1 MTGTWP
7 TAESPVVAPMLT
19 SGVIAV
25 VRLGEAVPLGTAAE
39 ALAAGGIG
47 AIEITLTTP
56 GALDIV
62 RELASAGIPNCVI
75 GAGTVLDEA
84 VARQAIAAG
93 ARLIV
98 SPVFEP
104 GILRIC
110 RERNVVYMPGGFTPT
125 ELLRAWNAGATMVKV
140 FPAASL
146 GVEGFRQ
153 VLAPLPQLR
162 LVPSG
167 GVTLENAGEWIKAG
181 ATAISVGTAL
191 VNAARV
197 RREALD
203 ELSALARR
211 YVDAVAGARRLLAD
225 SA

>member
-7 TAESPVVAPMLT
+7 TAESPVLSPLLT

-25 VRLGEAVPLGTAAE
+25 VRLAEAVPLRAAAE

-47 AIEITLTTP
+47 AIEVTLTTP
-56 GALDIV
+56 GALDAIH
-62 RELASAGIPNCVI
+62 ELASAGLPECVI
-75 GAGTVLDEA
+75 GAGTVLDEST
-84 VARQAIAAG
+84 ARQAIATG

-104 GILRIC
+104 GILRLC
-110 RERNVVYMPGGFTPT
+110 REHNVVCMPGGFTPT
-125 ELLRAWNAGATMVKV
+125 ELLRAWYGGASLVKV

-146 GVEGFRQ
+146 GPEGFRQ

-167 GVTLENAGEWIKAG
+167 GVTLENAAEWIMAG

-191 VNAARV
+191 VDAARV
-197 RREALD
+197 RRESLD
-203 ELSALARR
+203 ELTALARR

-225 SA
+225 RA